1 MTALDKDRATAQRAG
16 DLVADPLAAD
26 ALIYAGGMY
35 VLAAGLA
42 VSAAGASGGVVRA
55 VARVRAD
62 AANGDAVVQGKLGV
76 FRFANDGDAIA
87 RQDIGADAFAVDD
100 QTVALSGAVKA
111 GVVVDIDDAGVW
123 VRIG

>member
-55 VARVRAD
+55 D

-100 QTVALSGAVKA
+100 QAVALSGAVKA